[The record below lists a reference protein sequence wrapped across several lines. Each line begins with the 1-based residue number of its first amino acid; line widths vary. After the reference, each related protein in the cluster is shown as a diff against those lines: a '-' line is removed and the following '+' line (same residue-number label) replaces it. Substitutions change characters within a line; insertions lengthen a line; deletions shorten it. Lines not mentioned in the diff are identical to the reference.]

1 MTTTSPAGL
10 ATGRWI
16 LDVAR
21 STATFRVASL
31 GRTVTGTVPFIEGTV
46 DTGPDGLPSAITG
59 ALDLGAIDT
68 GNARRDADLRKPRFL
83 DLDAHPTMAFAADT
97 VTAAPAGWTIAG
109 RLSARG
115 TSVRLTGDVEVSR
128 QGGRRSVPLDRFLTG
143 PKCTALRPGDLITA
157 VVVPVLQGRQEYLK
171 VGVRNAMV
179 IAIASLA
186 LVVDQDGRTV
196 RVGLGSVGPTALR
209 APAAESFIAERL
221 DWEAAG
227 PTLRDLE
234 DAGRFAGLVASSA
247 RPIDDH
253 RATAAYRRHAVG
265 VCARRALQR
274 VLERAAA
281 AEGDEASWRV

>member
-1 MTTTSPAGL
+1 MTTTSPTGL

-128 QGGRRSVPLDRFLTG
+128 QDRSATLTG
-143 PKCTALRPGDLITA
+143 HT
-157 VVVPVLQGRQEYLK
+157 
-171 VGVRNAMV
+171 
-179 IAIASLA
+179 
-186 LVVDQDGRTV
+186 
-196 RVGLGSVGPTALR
+196 
-209 APAAESFIAERL
+209 RL
-221 DWEAAG
+221 D
-227 PTLRDLE
+227 
-234 DAGRFAGLVASSA
+234 
-247 RPIDDH
+247 
-253 RATAAYRRHAVG
+253 
-265 VCARRALQR
+265 RRALGI
-274 VLERAAA
+274 RAPRIMIGREVGITVTATVRHI
-281 AEGDEASWRV
+281 SS